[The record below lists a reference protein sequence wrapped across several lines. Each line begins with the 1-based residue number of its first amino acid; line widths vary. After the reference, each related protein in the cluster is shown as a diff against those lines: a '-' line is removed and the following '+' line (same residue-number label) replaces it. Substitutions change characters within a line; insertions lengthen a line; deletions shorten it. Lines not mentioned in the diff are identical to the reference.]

1 MSSER
6 NDQRGPHFH
15 RMLPGQTKGTYIHT
29 QTHTHTHTHRT
40 CACNSQIWL
49 LPWIPKYLSEYSNR
63 GQLNAHCMKKKVL
76 GPRLQQNLEGS
87 EPKKEG
93 LMFHGTIHRQV

>member
-15 RMLPGQTKGTYIHT
+15 RMLPGQTKGT
-29 QTHTHTHTHRT
+29 HTHTHMHTHTGHVPAIARYSFSRGFPKR
-40 CACNSQIWL
+40 NS
-49 LPWIPKYLSEYSNR
+49 SEYSNR
-63 GQLNAHCMKKKVL
+63 GQLNAHCMGKKVL

-93 LMFHGTIHRQV
+93 LVFHRTIHRQV